1 MRGGAAAADC
11 RCRRVINGVL
21 VLQLIAAADEA
32 HSAVDVAVA
41 LEKLVME
48 DDEGRCAFDY
58 IGVDFEAG
66 SVLCTQEMDPFGRES
81 QSIIFSL
88 NSRPHVLFVGHR
100 MHDDFDKTPS
110 FVDVR
115 AAQKV
120 RVARGK

>member
-1 MRGGAAAADC
+1 M
-11 RCRRVINGVL
+11 INGVL

-66 SVLCTQEMDPFGRES
+66 SVLCTQAMDPLGRES

-88 NSRPHVLFVGHR
+88 SSRPHVLFVGHR

>member
-1 MRGGAAAADC
+1 
-11 RCRRVINGVL
+11 VINGVL

-41 LEKLVME
+41 LEKLVVE

-66 SVLCTQEMDPFGRES
+66 SVLCTQAMDPFGRES

-88 NSRPHVLFVGHR
+88 NSRPHVNFDVLIVGRH
-100 MHDDFDKTPS
+100 MYDDFDKTPS